1 MAFTLAEYKKG
12 KDDPRKAAIVDIFS
26 SDEGAPVLQYLPW
39 MEVAGSAV
47 KITRTKVLP
56 TTAFRAVNSPFV
68 TSEGEIEEITES
80 LKIAGGKITADRAVL
95 AMMGPERMAIAQQGQ
110 IQSLARTWN
119 NTFYNGD
126 GTGNSFTGLKTR
138 IAGAQ
143 TLAPSVAGAL
153 SLGLLDEAIA
163 ELQGGNAVLMVNT
176 KMYGRFSQA
185 MRNPSVAGNIMFTVN
200 EFGRNVLTYNGVPIV
215 KAGRK
220 ADDTETI
227 LFDEA
232 SSTASLFLMSLDLA
246 NGVCGVQNG
255 EIRPFQPV
263 QQSHANEYDIEWY
276 NNFVIQR
283 PRAALRINKITDAAI
298 VA

>member
-1 MAFTLAEYKKG
+1 MAFTLAEYRKG
-12 KDDPRKAAIVDIFS
+12 TTDPRKAAIVDIFS

-39 MEVAGSAV
+39 MEVAGSAIKV
-47 KITRTKVLP
+47 TRTKVLP
-56 TTAFRAVNSPFV
+56 TTAFRAVNAGFV

-80 LKIAGGKITADRAVL
+80 LKIAGGKITADRAII
-95 AMMGPERMAIAQQGQ
+95 AMQGPERLAIAQQGQ

-143 TLAPSVAGAL
+143 TLAPGAAGAL
-153 SLGLLDEAIA
+153 SLGLLDEALA
-163 ELQGGNAVLMVNT
+163 ELQGGGTVIMCNT
-176 KMYGRFSQA
+176 KMYSRFSQA
-185 MRNPSVAGNIMFTVN
+185 MRNPSIAGNIMLSPN
-200 EFGRNVLTYNGVPIV
+200 QFGMNVLTYNGVPIV

-232 SSTASLFLMSLDLA
+232 SSTTSLFLMSMDLA

-263 QQSHANEYDIEWY
+263 QQSHANEFDIEWY
-276 NNFVIQR
+276 CNFLVQR
-283 PRAALRINKITDAAI
+283 PRSALRINKITDVAI
-298 VA
+298 IA